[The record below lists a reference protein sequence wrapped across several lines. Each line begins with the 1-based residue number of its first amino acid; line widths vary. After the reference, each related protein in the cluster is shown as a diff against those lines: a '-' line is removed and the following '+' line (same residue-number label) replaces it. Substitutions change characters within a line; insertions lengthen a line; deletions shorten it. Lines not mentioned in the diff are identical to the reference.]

1 MSCYASESGVEIE
14 SLARDT
20 YSFQKSHVSSEYYV
34 YWGLHIVFHV
44 FQVCCIF
51 NLCWESGTV
60 QVYFSADLIIHSE
73 SASCP
78 PVVTSFFVFY
88 ERMTLLTFTVC
99 LVQSLFSFTWLNA
112 FTGWLIHCKLLI
124 LEKTLHCEQT
134 RKYISENLVDKARL
148 KPRHCYLEKD
158 SLYHSPWIICYM
170 PSR

>member
-51 NLCWESGTV
+51 KLGKRNCSSLF
-60 QVYFSADLIIHSE
+60 FSRSNNSLRVSILST
-73 SASCP
+73 SCN
-78 PVVTSFFVFY
+78 FFFPVFY

-99 LVQSLFSFTWLNA
+99 LVQSLFSFTRVTA
-112 FTGWLIHCKLLI
+112 FKGWLIHCKLLI
-124 LEKTLHCEQT
+124 LENTLHCEQT